1 MTDYDTII
9 IGAGNGGLT
18 AALTLA
24 QAGLKTLLLE
34 RHNIPGGCAT
44 SFIRGRFEFE
54 VALHQLS
61 GLGTKEAPGGLRR
74 MFENFGISD
83 KLEFVQ
89 MENLYRYVIPKGSQI
104 GELDVTLQADSAQ
117 MIKSLQEKFP
127 KEASGIKKFIELL
140 DNYAQQWL
148 SVSVMG
154 DPEACKEKYP
164 LFFQYYL
171 KSTQSV
177 FEQFF
182 NDPKL
187 MGALGVYASY
197 VGVPPDDLAFNDY
210 AILMW
215 VYANYKPWHVKGGS
229 QAISNALLDAYL
241 KAGGEVKFNCGAKK
255 IQVLNNKVTGV
266 VTEDGKEFSSNF
278 VVSNAS
284 TLTTYNDMIDPEHV
298 PESKMKELGSRN
310 VGISA
315 TILFIGFD
323 CEPGEMDI
331 HETTNFITTSPQG
344 LMDYSKT
351 KSLTPPEGILFS
363 CYDVD
368 DPDFSPKGACQG
380 ALLCVSYAE
389 PWLNIPA
396 AQYHETKQQYA
407 QHLLNLLYRA
417 FPKCKDH
424 IEEIEVS
431 TPLTLMRYLGH
442 PGGAIYGFER
452 FAKDDDMFLDK
463 NSPVDGLYHVG
474 AWAAEGGFQ
483 PTYQSGNEAGQ
494 TILKSFKYKGE

>member
-24 QAGLKTLLLE
+24 QAGVKTLLLE

-54 VALHQLS
+54 IALHQLS
-61 GLGTKEAPGGLRR
+61 GLGTKEFPGGLRR
-74 MFENFGISD
+74 MFDDFGITD
-83 KLEFVQ
+83 KLEFIQ
-89 MENLYRYVIPKGSQI
+89 MENLYRYVIPDK
-104 GELDVTLQADSAQ
+104 LDVTLKADTTQ
-117 MIKSLQEKFP
+117 IVKSLQKKFP
-127 KEASGIKKFIELL
+127 EEASGIEKFIGLVN
-140 DNYAQQWL
+140 DYAQQWIN
-148 SVSVMG
+148 VSIMR

-164 LFFQYYL
+164 LYFQYYL
-171 KSTQSV
+171 KSTQTI
-177 FEQFF
+177 FDQFLK
-182 NDPKL
+182 DPEI

-197 VGVPPDDLAFNDY
+197 VGVPTDELAFNDY

-215 VYANYKPWHVKGGS
+215 VYTNFKPWHVKGGS
-229 QAISNALLDAYL
+229 QTISNALLDAYL
-241 KAGGEVKFNCGAKK
+241 KAGGEMKFNCGAKK
-255 IQVLNNKVTGV
+255 IQVLNKKVTGV
-266 VTEDGKEFSSNF
+266 ITEDGQEFSSNF

-284 TLTTYNDMIDPEHV
+284 TLTTYNDMIDQEHV
-298 PESKMKELGSRN
+298 PESKMRELGSRN
-310 VGISA
+310 IGVSA
-315 TILFIGFD
+315 SIIFIGFD
-323 CEPGEMDI
+323 CEPEEMDI
-331 HETTNFITTSPQG
+331 HETTNFITTSPMG

-351 KSLTPPEGILFS
+351 KSLAPPEGVLFS

-396 AQYHETKQQYA
+396 AKYYDTKQQYA
-407 QHLLNLLYRA
+407 QHLLNLLYRV

-431 TPLTLMRYLGH
+431 TPLTVMRYLGH

-452 FAKDDDMFLDK
+452 FAKDDDIFLDK
-463 NSPVDGLYHVG
+463 KSPVGGLYHVG

-483 PTYQSGNEAGQ
+483 PTYQSGNVVGKI
-494 TILKSFKYKGE
+494 ILKSLQSKGE